1 MWAAII
7 WSKRENRETVN
18 QGFSTYHPVVNFIF
32 FVMVIGTAM
41 FFLHPVLLGIS
52 FTGALAYALYLE
64 GRKILRFLLIF
75 LLPMM
80 VVLSLVN
87 PLFNHRGVTILT
99 YIRDNPIT
107 WESIYYGMVTG
118 LMLGAVILW
127 FSCYNQVMTSDK
139 FIYLFGRLIPSLS
152 LIFSMVLRFV
162 PRFQD
167 QYKVILQG
175 QKSLGREVEGTTL
188 SSRIRRGLKVTSM
201 MLTWSLENAIDT
213 ADSMKARGYGLP
225 GRTAF
230 STYRLDGRDRRML
243 VVLLLMG
250 GMLALGVVNQLY
262 RIQYFPSIKVPEAHP
277 LTWMFFLA
285 YGVLCYLPLIV
296 SGLEEYKWKLLQ
308 SKI

>member
-1 MWAAII
+1 
-7 WSKRENRETVN
+7 
-18 QGFSTYHPVVNFIF
+18 
-32 FVMVIGTAM
+32 M

-52 FTGALAYALYLE
+52 FTGALAYGLYL
-64 GRKILRFLLIF
+64 GGKKILRFLLLF

-167 QYKVILQG
+167 QYHVILQA
-175 QKSLGREVEGTTL
+175 QKSLGRGVEGGGL
-188 SSRIRRGLKVTSM
+188 PSRIRRGLKVTSM
-201 MLTWSLENAIDT
+201 MLTWSLENTIDT

-230 STYRLDGRDRRML
+230 STYRMDGRDRRLLM
-243 VVLLLMG
+243 VLLLMV
-250 GMLALGVVNQLY
+250 GMLVLGVVNQLY
-262 RIQYFPSIKVPEAHP
+262 RIQYFPSIKVPEVQS
-277 LTWMFFLA
+277 LSWMFFLA
-285 YGVLCYLPLIV
+285 YGVLCYLPLIIA
-296 SGLEEYKWKLLQ
+296 GLEEYKWKLLQ